1 MSGVSLPFSQVF
13 GSPMVNKE
21 FRDHNDTV
29 THICL
34 VDY

>member
-13 GSPMVNKE
+13 GSTMVNKE
-21 FRDHNDTV
+21 CRGHNDIV